1 MWVQYFKI
9 KREKKVS
16 EATMITLE
24 GKEYKEEDLSKE
36 QKQIAQ
42 ILVSLA
48 NQKSSVQL
56 QFEQLNILSNYYIQK
71 FKESEKKLD
80 K

>member
-1 MWVQYFKI
+1 
-9 KREKKVS
+9 
-16 EATMITLE
+16 MITLD

-42 ILVSLA
+42 ILVSLT

-56 QFEQLNILSNYYIQK
+56 QFEQLNILSDHYIQK
-71 FKESEKKLD
+71 FKDSEEKSEEKSD

>member
-1 MWVQYFKI
+1 
-9 KREKKVS
+9 
-16 EATMITLE
+16 MITLDE
-24 GKEYKEEDLSKE
+24 KEYKEEDLSKE

-56 QFEQLNILSNYYIQK
+56 QFEQLNILTDFYIQK
-71 FKESEKKLD
+71 FKDSEEKSEESSKKD
-80 K
+80 

>member
-1 MWVQYFKI
+1 
-9 KREKKVS
+9 
-16 EATMITLE
+16 MITLD

-56 QFEQLNILSNYYIQK
+56 QFE
-71 FKESEKKLD
+71 
-80 K
+80 

>member
-1 MWVQYFKI
+1 
-9 KREKKVS
+9 
-16 EATMITLE
+16 MITLD

-42 ILVSLA
+42 ILVSLS

-56 QFEQLNILSNYYIQK
+56 QFEQLNILTDHYIQK
-71 FKESEKKLD
+71 FKDSEEKSEEPSKKE
-80 K
+80 

>member
-1 MWVQYFKI
+1 
-9 KREKKVS
+9 
-16 EATMITLE
+16 MITLD

-56 QFEQLNILSNYYIQK
+56 QFEQLNILSDHYIQK
-71 FKESEKKLD
+71 FKESEEKSEEPSKKE
-80 K
+80 

>member
-1 MWVQYFKI
+1 
-9 KREKKVS
+9 
-16 EATMITLE
+16 MITLD

-48 NQKSSVQL
+48 NQKGSVQL
-56 QFEQLNILSNYYIQK
+56 QFEQLNILSDYYIQK
-71 FKESEKKLD
+71 FKESEEKSEESSKKE
-80 K
+80 

>member
-1 MWVQYFKI
+1 
-9 KREKKVS
+9 
-16 EATMITLE
+16 MITLD
-24 GKEYKEEDLSKE
+24 GKEYKEEDLSSE

-56 QFEQLNILSNYYIQK
+56 QFEQLNILSDHYIQK
-71 FKESEKKLD
+71 FKDSEEKSD

>member
-1 MWVQYFKI
+1 
-9 KREKKVS
+9 
-16 EATMITLE
+16 MITLD

-56 QFEQLNILSNYYIQK
+56 QFEQLNILTDHYIQK
-71 FKESEKKLD
+71 FKESEEKSEKPSD

>member
-1 MWVQYFKI
+1 
-9 KREKKVS
+9 
-16 EATMITLE
+16 MITLD

-42 ILVSLA
+42 ILVSLT

-56 QFEQLNILSNYYIQK
+56 QFEQLNILSDHYIQK
-71 FKESEKKLD
+71 FKESEEKTEEPSD

>member
-1 MWVQYFKI
+1 
-9 KREKKVS
+9 
-16 EATMITLE
+16 MITLD

-56 QFEQLNILSNYYIQK
+56 QFEQLNILTDHYIQK
-71 FKESEKKLD
+71 FKDSEEKSEEPSKKE
-80 K
+80 

>member
-1 MWVQYFKI
+1 
-9 KREKKVS
+9 VS

>member
-1 MWVQYFKI
+1 
-9 KREKKVS
+9 
-16 EATMITLE
+16 MITLD

-56 QFEQLNILSNYYIQK
+56 QFEQLNILSDHYIQK
-71 FKESEKKLD
+71 FKDSEEKSEEK
-80 K
+80 

>member
-1 MWVQYFKI
+1 
-9 KREKKVS
+9 
-16 EATMITLE
+16 MITLD

-56 QFEQLNILSNYYIQK
+56 QFEQLNILTDHYIQK
-71 FKESEKKLD
+71 FKDSEEKSEEK
-80 K
+80 

>member
-1 MWVQYFKI
+1 
-9 KREKKVS
+9 
-16 EATMITLE
+16 MITLD

-56 QFEQLNILSNYYIQK
+56 QFEQLNILSDHYIQK
-71 FKESEKKLD
+71 FKESEEKSEESSKKD
-80 K
+80 

>member
-1 MWVQYFKI
+1 
-9 KREKKVS
+9 
-16 EATMITLE
+16 MITLD
-24 GKEYKEEDLSKE
+24 GKEYKEEDLSSE

-56 QFEQLNILSNYYIQK
+56 QFEQLNILSDHYIQK
-71 FKESEKKLD
+71 FKESEEKSEEKSD

>member
-1 MWVQYFKI
+1 
-9 KREKKVS
+9 
-16 EATMITLE
+16 MITLD

-56 QFEQLNILSNYYIQK
+56 QFEQLNILTDYYIQK
-71 FKESEKKLD
+71 FKDSEEKSEESSKKD
-80 K
+80 

>member
-1 MWVQYFKI
+1 
-9 KREKKVS
+9 
-16 EATMITLE
+16 MITLD

-56 QFEQLNILSNYYIQK
+56 QFEQLNILSDHYIQN
-71 FKESEKKLD
+71 FKDSSEKSEEKSD

>member
-1 MWVQYFKI
+1 
-9 KREKKVS
+9 
-16 EATMITLE
+16 MITLD

-56 QFEQLNILSNYYIQK
+56 QFEQLNILTDHYIQK
-71 FKESEKKLD
+71 FKDSEEKSEEKSD

>member
-1 MWVQYFKI
+1 
-9 KREKKVS
+9 
-16 EATMITLE
+16 MITLD

-56 QFEQLNILSNYYIQK
+56 QFEQLNILSDHYIQK
-71 FKESEKKLD
+71 FKESEEKSEEKSD

>member
-1 MWVQYFKI
+1 
-9 KREKKVS
+9 
-16 EATMITLE
+16 MITLD

-56 QFEQLNILSNYYIQK
+56 QFEQLNILSDHYIQK
-71 FKESEKKLD
+71 FKDSEEKSEEKSD

>member
-1 MWVQYFKI
+1 
-9 KREKKVS
+9 
-16 EATMITLE
+16 MITLD

-56 QFEQLNILSNYYIQK
+56 QFEQLNILSDYYIQK
-71 FKESEKKLD
+71 FKESEEKSEESSKKE
-80 K
+80 

>member
-1 MWVQYFKI
+1 
-9 KREKKVS
+9 
-16 EATMITLE
+16 MITLD

-48 NQKSSVQL
+48 NQKGSVQL
-56 QFEQLNILSNYYIQK
+56 QFEQLNILSDYYIQK
-71 FKESEKKLD
+71 FKESEEKSEEPSKKE
-80 K
+80 

>member
-1 MWVQYFKI
+1 
-9 KREKKVS
+9 
-16 EATMITLE
+16 MITLD

-56 QFEQLNILSNYYIQK
+56 QFEQLNILSDHYIQK
-71 FKESEKKLD
+71 FKDSSEKSEEKSD

>member
-1 MWVQYFKI
+1 
-9 KREKKVS
+9 
-16 EATMITLE
+16 MITLD

-56 QFEQLNILSNYYIQK
+56 QFEQLNILTDHYIQK
-71 FKESEKKLD
+71 FKESEEKSEEKSD

>member
-1 MWVQYFKI
+1 
-9 KREKKVS
+9 
-16 EATMITLE
+16 MITLD

-56 QFEQLNILSNYYIQK
+56 QFEQLNILSDHYIQK
-71 FKESEKKLD
+71 FKDSEEKSD